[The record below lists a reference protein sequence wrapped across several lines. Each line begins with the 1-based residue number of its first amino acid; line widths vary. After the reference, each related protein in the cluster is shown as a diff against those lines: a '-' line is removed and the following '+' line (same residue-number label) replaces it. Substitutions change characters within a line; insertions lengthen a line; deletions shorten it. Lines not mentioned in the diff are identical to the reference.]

1 MKRFLKYA
9 RIDSF
14 GAFSNKTVGPFA
26 SGMNIVFGK
35 NEAGKTT
42 LSQFVGGLLFGWE
55 DARTNRNTYKPD
67 YAERAGALVFAERP
81 EETFK
86 AGDSSLAKD
95 ASRETFDE
103 SPVQGTVLENE
114 TVISRTRNAD
124 GLIGDQSVVADID
137 RETFRT
143 MFLLTSDELRSL
155 RNTTDITSHLLT
167 AGSGTEASPT
177 YALADV
183 NDRIQAYS
191 SKAVSATDSLVRI
204 ADDMKATRARI
215 HRAVDET
222 ERLKS
227 ETREYHALEG
237 KREELS
243 RRISSANEQIDALV
257 GKRAQLK
264 RMDEQR
270 EILLDE
276 LAELKEQA
284 RDQQRATVPD
294 GVANVFEPELF
305 ELTPVEERALRE
317 KMDDLSER
325 QVRADHALQTAESDY
340 AASVAAYDALTELQ
354 GNEAKASDRN
364 NQRTL
369 KIVLSIALPVV
380 FAVLGVPVFMQGRV
394 IGSLS
399 FSVLGAVLILFALV
413 LAAAAVFLVARPE
426 RDEKTFDS
434 RLQDTQ
440 WVMLQD
446 QKKLDQAKAGKD
458 AVDEQIARWLS
469 ANGFSQAGG
478 SIRVARSI
486 LDEVRDFRAKNELRN
501 QQAASYE
508 ISLANAKNSLSD
520 LDMQRNR
527 LIRSVGEI
535 ADEEWANLVS
545 STTRTTPLDESSIG
559 KVVARKSAQRDE
571 MVSSLEKIGL
581 RYGELGEQLARARD
595 MRELDEAKQHYQELR
610 TRMADG
616 KVELANLLTT
626 RFLLEKA
633 VEEWESRSQPE
644 VYRRA
649 GELLS
654 LMTDGAWIRV
664 ALSPEGT
671 IVATDAARNE
681 RDPKHL
687 SLGTCQQLYLALR
700 IALLMCAD
708 NVCESVP
715 ILADDILVNF
725 DSQRRAGAAC
735 ALAQLARTRQVIVF
749 TCHEEVVEAMGMA
762 DPACTVIDL

>member
-26 SGMNIVFGK
+26 PGMNVVFGK

-67 YAERAGALVFAERP
+67 YAERAGALVFAARP
-81 EETFK
+81 EGAFE
-86 AGDSSLAKD
+86 AGDSSLTED
-95 ASRETFDE
+95 ASRETSGE

-114 TVISRTRNAD
+114 TVISRARNAD

-191 SKAVSATDSLVRI
+191 SKAASATDSLVRI

-215 HRAVDET
+215 QRAVDET

-227 ETREYHALEG
+227 ETREYRALEG

-243 RRISSANEQIDALV
+243 RRISSVNEQIDALV

-276 LAELKEQA
+276 LADLKEQA
-284 RDQQRATVPD
+284 RHQQCVIAPD
-294 GVANVFEPELF
+294 GVANAFEPELL

-354 GNEAKASDRN
+354 GNEVKASDRN

-399 FSVLGAVLILFALV
+399 FSVLGAALILFALV
-413 LAAAAVFLVARPE
+413 LAAAAVFLVARPA
-426 RDEKTFDS
+426 RDGKTFDS

-446 QKKLDQAKAGKD
+446 QKKLDQAKAAKE
-458 AVDEQIARWLS
+458 AVDEQVVRWLS
-469 ANGFSQAGG
+469 SNGFGQAGG

-486 LDEVRDFRAKNELRN
+486 LDEVRDFRAKNELHN

-581 RYGELGEQLARARD
+581 RYGELGEQLARAHD

-616 KVELANLLTT
+616 KADLANLLTT

-671 IVATDAARNE
+671 IIATDAARNE

-708 NVCESVP
+708 NVGESVP

-725 DSQRRAGAAC
+725 DSQRRAGAAR

>member
-26 SGMNIVFGK
+26 PGMNVVFGK

-67 YAERAGALVFAERP
+67 YAERAGALVFAARP
-81 EETFK
+81 EGAFQ
-86 AGDSSLAKD
+86 AGDSSLTED
-95 ASRETFDE
+95 ASRETSGE

-114 TVISRTRNAD
+114 TVISRARNAD

-191 SKAVSATDSLVRI
+191 SKAASATDSLVRI

-215 HRAVDET
+215 QRAVDET
-222 ERLKS
+222 EHLKS
-227 ETREYHALEG
+227 ETREYRALEG

-276 LAELKEQA
+276 LADLKEQA
-284 RDQQRATVPD
+284 RDQQRATAPD
-294 GVANVFEPELF
+294 GVANAFEPELL

-317 KMDDLSER
+317 KIDDLSER

-426 RDEKTFDS
+426 RDEKTLDS

-446 QKKLDQAKAGKD
+446 QKKLDQAKAGKE
-458 AVDEQIARWLS
+458 ALDEQVVRWLS
-469 ANGFSQAGG
+469 GNGFSKAGG

-545 STTRTTPLDESSIG
+545 SATRTTPLDESSIG

-616 KVELANLLTT
+616 KADLANLLTT

-671 IVATDAARNE
+671 IIATDAARNE

-708 NVCESVP
+708 NVGESVP

-725 DSQRRAGAAC
+725 DSQRRAGAAR

>member
-26 SGMNIVFGK
+26 PGMNVVFGK

-81 EETFK
+81 EGALE
-86 AGDSSLAKD
+86 AGDSSLVED

-103 SPVQGTVLENE
+103 SPVQGTVLQNE
-114 TVISRTRNAD
+114 TVISRSRNAD

-191 SKAVSATDSLVRI
+191 SKAASATNSLVRI

-215 HRAVDET
+215 QRAVDET

-227 ETREYHALEG
+227 ETREYRALEG

-243 RRISSANEQIDALV
+243 RRISSANEQIDSLID
-257 GKRAQLK
+257 KRAQLK

-276 LAELKEQA
+276 LADLKEQA
-284 RDQQRATVPD
+284 RDWQRDATPENE
-294 GVANVFEPELF
+294 ANAFESELL
-305 ELTPVEERALRE
+305 ELAPVEERALRE

-354 GNEAKASDRN
+354 GNEAKATDRN

-369 KIVLSIALPVV
+369 KIVLSIALPIV

-413 LAAAAVFLVARPE
+413 LAVAAVFLVARPE

-446 QKKLDQAKAGKD
+446 QKKLDQAKAAKD
-458 AVDEQIARWLS
+458 AVDEQVARWLS
-469 ANGFSQAGG
+469 GNGFGQAGG

-545 STTRTTPLDESSIG
+545 SATRTTPLDESSIG

-616 KVELANLLTT
+616 KAELANLLTT

-664 ALSPEGT
+664 ALSSEGT
-671 IVATDAARNE
+671 IIATDAARNE

-708 NVCESVP
+708 NVGESVP

-725 DSQRRAGAAC
+725 DSQRRAGAAR

>member
-26 SGMNIVFGK
+26 PGMNVVFGK

-67 YAERAGALVFAERP
+67 YAERAGALVFAARP
-81 EETFK
+81 ERAFE
-86 AGDSSLAKD
+86 ARDSSLAED
-95 ASRETFDE
+95 ASRETFGE

-191 SKAVSATDSLVRI
+191 SKAASATDSLVRI
-204 ADDMKATRARI
+204 ADDMKATRVRI
-215 HRAVDET
+215 QRAVDET

-227 ETREYHALEG
+227 ETREYRALEG

-276 LAELKEQA
+276 LADLKEQA
-284 RDQQRATVPD
+284 RDQQRATVHD
-294 GVANVFEPELF
+294 GVANVFEPELL

-426 RDEKTFDS
+426 RDEKTLDS

-446 QKKLDQAKAGKD
+446 QKKLDQAKAGKE
-458 AVDEQIARWLS
+458 ALDEQVARWLS
-469 ANGFSQAGG
+469 GNGFSKVGG
-478 SIRVARSI
+478 SIRIARSI
-486 LDEVRDFRAKNELRN
+486 LDEVRDFRAKNELCN

-535 ADEEWANLVS
+535 ADEEWTNLVS

-595 MRELDEAKQHYQELR
+595 MRELDEAKQHYHELR

-616 KVELANLLTT
+616 KAELANLLTT

-708 NVCESVP
+708 NVGESVP

-725 DSQRRAGAAC
+725 DSQRRAGAAR

>member
-26 SGMNIVFGK
+26 SGMNVVFGK

-95 ASRETFDE
+95 ASRETSGE

-177 YALADV
+177 HALADV

-191 SKAVSATDSLVRI
+191 SRAASATDSLVRI

-215 HRAVDET
+215 QRAVDET

-243 RRISSANEQIDALV
+243 CRISSANEQIDALV

-276 LAELKEQA
+276 LADLKEQA

-294 GVANVFEPELF
+294 GVANAFEPELL
-305 ELTPVEERALRE
+305 ELTLVEERALRE

-340 AASVAAYDALTELQ
+340 AASAAAYDALTELQ
-354 GNEAKASDRN
+354 GNEAKTTGRN

-369 KIVLSIALPVV
+369 KIVLSITLPVV
-380 FAVLGVPVFMQGRV
+380 FAALGVPVFMQGRV

-446 QKKLDQAKAGKD
+446 QKKLDQAKAAKE
-458 AVDEQIARWLS
+458 AVDEQVVRWLS
-469 ANGFSQAGG
+469 GNGFGQAGG

-616 KVELANLLTT
+616 KAEFANLLTT

-664 ALSPEGT
+664 SLSPEGT
-671 IVATDAARNE
+671 IIATDAARNE

-708 NVCESVP
+708 NVGESVP

-725 DSQRRAGAAC
+725 DSQRRAGAAR

>member
-26 SGMNIVFGK
+26 PGMNVVFGK

-67 YAERAGALVFAERP
+67 YAERAGALVFAARP
-81 EETFK
+81 ERAFET
-86 AGDSSLAKD
+86 GDSSIASN
-95 ASRETFDE
+95 ASRETFGE
-103 SPVQGTVLENE
+103 SPVQGAVLESE

-177 YALADV
+177 HALADV

-191 SKAVSATDSLVRI
+191 SKAASATDSLVRI

-215 HRAVDET
+215 QRAVDET

-227 ETREYHALEG
+227 ETREYRALEG

-243 RRISSANEQIDALV
+243 RRISSANKQIDALV

-276 LAELKEQA
+276 LADLKEQA

-294 GVANVFEPELF
+294 GVANAFEPELF

-354 GNEAKASDRN
+354 GNEAKATGRN

-426 RDEKTFDS
+426 RDEKTFDL

-446 QKKLDQAKAGKD
+446 QKKLDQAKAAKD
-458 AVDEQIARWLS
+458 AVDEQVARWLS
-469 ANGFSQAGG
+469 GNGFGQAGG

-535 ADEEWANLVS
+535 ADEEWANIVS

-616 KVELANLLTT
+616 KAELANLLTT

-644 VYRRA
+644 VYRCA

-664 ALSPEGT
+664 ALSSEGT
-671 IVATDAARNE
+671 IIATDAARNE

-708 NVCESVP
+708 NVGESVP

-725 DSQRRAGAAC
+725 DSQRRAGAAR

>member
-14 GAFSNKTVGPFA
+14 GAFSNKTVGPFVP
-26 SGMNIVFGK
+26 GMNVVFGK

-81 EETFK
+81 EGTFE

-95 ASRETFDE
+95 ASRETFGE

-191 SKAVSATDSLVRI
+191 SKAASATDSLVRI
-204 ADDMKATRARI
+204 ADDMKTTRARI
-215 HRAVDET
+215 QRAVDET

-227 ETREYHALEG
+227 ETREYRALEG

-243 RRISSANEQIDALV
+243 RRISSANEQIDSLV

-264 RMDEQR
+264 RMDDQR

-276 LAELKEQA
+276 LADLKEQA

-294 GVANVFEPELF
+294 GVANAFEPELL

-394 IGSLS
+394 IDSLS

-426 RDEKTFDS
+426 RDEKTLDS

-446 QKKLDQAKAGKD
+446 QKKLDQAKAGKE
-458 AVDEQIARWLS
+458 ALDEQVARWLS
-469 ANGFSQAGG
+469 GNGFGKAGG

-535 ADEEWANLVS
+535 ADEEWTNLVS

-571 MVSSLEKIGL
+571 LVSSLEKIGL

-616 KVELANLLTT
+616 KADLANLLTT

-654 LMTDGAWIRV
+654 LMTDGAWVRV

-708 NVCESVP
+708 NVGESVP

-725 DSQRRAGAAC
+725 DSQRRAGAAR

>member
-26 SGMNIVFGK
+26 PGMNVVFGK

-67 YAERAGALVFAERP
+67 YAERAGALVFAERL
-81 EETFK
+81 EGAFGI
-86 AGDSSLAKD
+86 GDSSLAEG

-215 HRAVDET
+215 QRAVDET

-276 LAELKEQA
+276 LADLKEQA
-284 RDQQRATVPD
+284 RDQQRATAPV
-294 GVANVFEPELF
+294 GVANVFEPELL

-446 QKKLDQAKAGKD
+446 QKKLDQAKAAKD

-616 KVELANLLTT
+616 KAELANLLTT

-671 IVATDAARNE
+671 IIATDAARNE

-708 NVCESVP
+708 NVGESVP

-725 DSQRRAGAAC
+725 DSQRRAGAAR

>member
-14 GAFSNKTVGPFA
+14 GAFFNKTVGPFA
-26 SGMNIVFGK
+26 PGMNVVFGK

-81 EETFK
+81 EGALG
-86 AGDSSLAKD
+86 AGDSSLAED
-95 ASRETFDE
+95 ASRETLDE
-103 SPVQGTVLENE
+103 SPVQGTVIENE
-114 TVISRTRNAD
+114 TVISRSRNAD

-191 SKAVSATDSLVRI
+191 SKAASATNSLVRI

-215 HRAVDET
+215 QRAVDET

-243 RRISSANEQIDALV
+243 RRISSANEQIDSLID
-257 GKRAQLK
+257 KRAQLK

-276 LAELKEQA
+276 LADLKEQA
-284 RDQQRATVPD
+284 RDCQRDATPENE
-294 GVANVFEPELF
+294 ANAFESELL
-305 ELTPVEERALRE
+305 ELAPVEERALRE

-354 GNEAKASDRN
+354 GNETKATDRN

-369 KIVLSIALPVV
+369 KIVLSIALPIV

-446 QKKLDQAKAGKD
+446 QKKLDQAKAAKD
-458 AVDEQIARWLS
+458 AVDEQVARWLS
-469 ANGFSQAGG
+469 GNGFGQAGG
-478 SIRVARSI
+478 SVRVARSI
-486 LDEVRDFRAKNELRN
+486 LDELRDFRAKNELRN

-535 ADEEWANLVS
+535 ADEEWASLVS
-545 STTRTTPLDESSIG
+545 SATRTTPLDESSIG

-616 KVELANLLTT
+616 KAELANLLTT

-664 ALSPEGT
+664 ALSSEGT
-671 IVATDAARNE
+671 IIATDAARNE

-708 NVCESVP
+708 NVGESVP

-725 DSQRRAGAAC
+725 DSQRRAGAAR

>member
-26 SGMNIVFGK
+26 PGMNVVFGK

-81 EETFK
+81 EGALE
-86 AGDSSLAKD
+86 AGDSSLAED
-95 ASRETFDE
+95 ASRETLDE

-177 YALADV
+177 HALADV

-191 SKAVSATDSLVRI
+191 SRAASATDSLVRI

-215 HRAVDET
+215 QRAVDET

-243 RRISSANEQIDALV
+243 CRISSANEQIDALV

-264 RMDEQR
+264 RMNEQR

-276 LAELKEQA
+276 LADLKEQA

-294 GVANVFEPELF
+294 GVANAFEPELL
-305 ELTPVEERALRE
+305 ELTLVEERALRE

-340 AASVAAYDALTELQ
+340 AASAAAYDALTELQ
-354 GNEAKASDRN
+354 GNEAKTTGRN

-369 KIVLSIALPVV
+369 KIVLSITLPVV

-394 IGSLS
+394 MGSLS

-446 QKKLDQAKAGKD
+446 QKKLDQAKAAKE
-458 AVDEQIARWLS
+458 AVDEQVVRWLS
-469 ANGFSQAGG
+469 GNGFGQAGG

-616 KVELANLLTT
+616 KAEFANLLTT

-633 VEEWESRSQPE
+633 VEEWESRSQPA
-644 VYRRA
+644 VDRRA

-664 ALSPEGT
+664 SLSPEGT

-708 NVCESVP
+708 NVGESVP

-725 DSQRRAGAAC
+725 DSQRRAGAAR

>member
-1 MKRFLKYA
+1 
-9 RIDSF
+9 
-14 GAFSNKTVGPFA
+14 
-26 SGMNIVFGK
+26 
-35 NEAGKTT
+35 
-42 LSQFVGGLLFGWE
+42 
-55 DARTNRNTYKPD
+55 
-67 YAERAGALVFAERP
+67 
-81 EETFK
+81 
-86 AGDSSLAKD
+86 
-95 ASRETFDE
+95 
-103 SPVQGTVLENE
+103 
-114 TVISRTRNAD
+114 
-124 GLIGDQSVVADID
+124 
-137 RETFRT
+137 
-143 MFLLTSDELRSL
+143 
-155 RNTTDITSHLLT
+155 
-167 AGSGTEASPT
+167 
-177 YALADV
+177 
-183 NDRIQAYS
+183 
-191 SKAVSATDSLVRI
+191 
-204 ADDMKATRARI
+204 
-215 HRAVDET
+215 
-222 ERLKS
+222 
-227 ETREYHALEG
+227 
-237 KREELS
+237 
-243 RRISSANEQIDALV
+243 
-257 GKRAQLK
+257 
-264 RMDEQR
+264 
-270 EILLDE
+270 
-276 LAELKEQA
+276 
-284 RDQQRATVPD
+284 
-294 GVANVFEPELF
+294 
-305 ELTPVEERALRE
+305 
-317 KMDDLSER
+317 MDDLSER

-354 GNEAKASDRN
+354 GNEVKASDRN

-426 RDEKTFDS
+426 RDGKTFDS

-446 QKKLDQAKAGKD
+446 QKKLDQAKAGKE
-458 AVDEQIARWLS
+458 ALDEQVARWLS
-469 ANGFSQAGG
+469 GNGFGKAGG

-508 ISLANAKNSLSD
+508 IGLANAKNSLSD

-581 RYGELGEQLARARD
+581 RYGELGEQLARAHD

-616 KVELANLLTT
+616 KADLANLLTT

-671 IVATDAARNE
+671 IIATDAARNE

-708 NVCESVP
+708 NVGESVP

-725 DSQRRAGAAC
+725 DSQRRAGAAR

>member
-26 SGMNIVFGK
+26 PGMNVVFGK

-55 DARTNRNTYKPD
+55 DTRTNRNTYKPD
-67 YAERAGALVFAERP
+67 YAERAGALVFAARP
-81 EETFK
+81 GGAFE
-86 AGDSSLAKD
+86 AGDSSLTED
-95 ASRETFDE
+95 ASRETSGE

-114 TVISRTRNAD
+114 TVISRARNAD

-191 SKAVSATDSLVRI
+191 SKAASATDSLVRI

-215 HRAVDET
+215 QRAVDET
-222 ERLKS
+222 EHLKS
-227 ETREYHALEG
+227 ETREYRALEG

-243 RRISSANEQIDALV
+243 CRISSANEQIDALV

-276 LAELKEQA
+276 LADLKEQA

-294 GVANVFEPELF
+294 GVANAFEPELL

-354 GNEAKASDRN
+354 GNEVKASDRN

-434 RLQDTQ
+434 RLKDTQ

-446 QKKLDQAKAGKD
+446 QKKLDQAKAAKE
-458 AVDEQIARWLS
+458 AVDEQVVRWLS
-469 ANGFSQAGG
+469 SNGFGQAGG

-486 LDEVRDFRAKNELRN
+486 LDEVRDFRAKNELHN

-508 ISLANAKNSLSD
+508 ISLVNAKNSLSD

-616 KVELANLLTT
+616 KADLANLLTT

-671 IVATDAARNE
+671 IIATDAARNE

-708 NVCESVP
+708 NVGESVP

-725 DSQRRAGAAC
+725 DSQRRAGAAR

>member
-26 SGMNIVFGK
+26 PGMNVVFGK

-81 EETFK
+81 EGAFET
-86 AGDSSLAKD
+86 GDSSLAED
-95 ASRETFDE
+95 ASRETFGE
-103 SPVQGTVLENE
+103 SPVQRAVLENE

-191 SKAVSATDSLVRI
+191 SKAASATDSLVRI

-215 HRAVDET
+215 QRAVDET
-222 ERLKS
+222 EHLKS
-227 ETREYHALEG
+227 ETREYRALEG

-276 LAELKEQA
+276 LADLKEQA
-284 RDQQRATVPD
+284 RDQQHVTAPD
-294 GVANVFEPELF
+294 GVENAFEPELI

-317 KMDDLSER
+317 KIDDLSER
-325 QVRADHALQTAESDY
+325 QMRADHVLQTAESDY
-340 AASVAAYDALTELQ
+340 AASMAAYDALTELQ
-354 GNEAKASDRN
+354 GNEAKASGRN

-446 QKKLDQAKAGKD
+446 QKKLDQAKAAKE
-458 AVDEQIARWLS
+458 AVDEQVVRWLS
-469 ANGFSQAGG
+469 GNGFSQAGG

-545 STTRTTPLDESSIG
+545 SATRTTPLDESSIG

-595 MRELDEAKQHYQELR
+595 MRELDEVKQHYQELR

-616 KVELANLLTT
+616 KADLANLLTT

-671 IVATDAARNE
+671 IIATDAARNE

-687 SLGTCQQLYLALR
+687 SLGACQQLYLALR

-708 NVCESVP
+708 NVGESVP

-725 DSQRRAGAAC
+725 DSQRRAGAAR

>member
-26 SGMNIVFGK
+26 PGMNVVFGK

-81 EETFK
+81 EGALE
-86 AGDSSLAKD
+86 AGDSSLAED
-95 ASRETFDE
+95 ASRETLDE

-114 TVISRTRNAD
+114 TVISRSRNAD

-191 SKAVSATDSLVRI
+191 SKAASATDSLVRI

-215 HRAVDET
+215 QRAVDET

-227 ETREYHALEG
+227 ETREYRALEG

-243 RRISSANEQIDALV
+243 RRISSANEQIDSLID
-257 GKRAQLK
+257 KRAQLK
-264 RMDEQR
+264 RIDEQR

-276 LAELKEQA
+276 LASLKEQA
-284 RDQQRATVPD
+284 RDRQRATASD
-294 GVANVFEPELF
+294 DDANVFEPELL
-305 ELTPVEERALRE
+305 ELTPVKERALRE

-325 QVRADHALQTAESDY
+325 QMRADHALQTAESDY

-354 GNEAKASDRN
+354 GDEAKATDRN

-369 KIVLSIALPVV
+369 KIVLSIALPIV

-446 QKKLDQAKAGKD
+446 QKKLDQAKAAKE
-458 AVDEQIARWLS
+458 AVDEQVARWLS
-469 ANGFSQAGG
+469 ANGFGQAGG
-478 SIRVARSI
+478 SVRVARSI

-545 STTRTTPLDESSIG
+545 SATRTTPLDESSIG
-559 KVVARKSAQRDE
+559 KVVARKSVQRDE

-616 KVELANLLTT
+616 KAELANLLTT

-664 ALSPEGT
+664 ALSSEGT

-708 NVCESVP
+708 NVGESVP

-725 DSQRRAGAAC
+725 DSQRRAGAAR

>member
-26 SGMNIVFGK
+26 PGMNVVFGK

-67 YAERAGALVFAERP
+67 YAERAGALVFAARP
-81 EETFK
+81 EGALE
-86 AGDSSLAKD
+86 AGDSSLAED
-95 ASRETFDE
+95 ASRETLDE

-191 SKAVSATDSLVRI
+191 SKAASATDSLVRI

-215 HRAVDET
+215 QRAVDET

-227 ETREYHALEG
+227 EMREYRALEG

-243 RRISSANEQIDALV
+243 RRISSANEQIDSLID
-257 GKRAQLK
+257 KRAQLK

-270 EILLDE
+270 EVLLDE
-276 LAELKEQA
+276 LADLKEQA
-284 RDQQRATVPD
+284 RDQQRATAPD
-294 GVANVFEPELF
+294 DVANAFEPELL

-340 AASVAAYDALTELQ
+340 AASVAAYDALTELE
-354 GNEAKASDRN
+354 GNEAKATDRT

-369 KIVLSIALPVV
+369 KIILSIALPIV

-426 RDEKTFDS
+426 RDEKTLDS

-446 QKKLDQAKAGKD
+446 QKKLDQAKAGKE
-458 AVDEQIARWLS
+458 ALDEQVARWLS
-469 ANGFSQAGG
+469 GNGFGQTGG

-545 STTRTTPLDESSIG
+545 SATRTTPLDESSIG

-616 KVELANLLTT
+616 KADLANLLTT

-633 VEEWESRSQPE
+633 VEEWGSRSQPE

-671 IVATDAARNE
+671 IIATDAARNE

-708 NVCESVP
+708 NVGESVP

-725 DSQRRAGAAC
+725 DSQRRAGAAR

>member
-26 SGMNIVFGK
+26 SGMNVVFGK

-95 ASRETFDE
+95 ASRETFGE

-177 YALADV
+177 YALVDV

-191 SKAVSATDSLVRI
+191 SKAASATDSLVRI

-215 HRAVDET
+215 QRAVDET

-227 ETREYHALEG
+227 ETREYRALEG

-257 GKRAQLK
+257 GKRAHLK

-276 LAELKEQA
+276 LADLKEQA
-284 RDQQRATVPD
+284 RDQQRATAPV
-294 GVANVFEPELF
+294 GVANVFEPELL

-369 KIVLSIALPVV
+369 KIVLSIALHVV

-446 QKKLDQAKAGKD
+446 QKKLDQAKAAKD

-616 KVELANLLTT
+616 KAELANLLTT

-671 IVATDAARNE
+671 IIATDAARNE

-708 NVCESVP
+708 NVGESVP

-725 DSQRRAGAAC
+725 DSQRRAGAAR

>member
-26 SGMNIVFGK
+26 PGMNVVFGK

-81 EETFK
+81 EGALG
-86 AGDSSLAKD
+86 AGDSSLAED
-95 ASRETFDE
+95 ASRETLDE
-103 SPVQGTVLENE
+103 SPVQGTVIENE
-114 TVISRTRNAD
+114 TVISRSRNAD

-191 SKAVSATDSLVRI
+191 SKAASATNSLVRI

-215 HRAVDET
+215 QRAVDET

-227 ETREYHALEG
+227 ETREYRALEG

-243 RRISSANEQIDALV
+243 RRISSANEQIDSLID
-257 GKRAQLK
+257 KRAQLK

-276 LAELKEQA
+276 LADLKEQA
-284 RDQQRATVPD
+284 RDRQRATAPD
-294 GVANVFEPELF
+294 GVANAFEPELL
-305 ELTPVEERALRE
+305 ELTPVKERALRE

-340 AASVAAYDALTELQ
+340 AASLAAYDALTELQ
-354 GNEAKASDRN
+354 GNETKATDRN

-369 KIVLSIALPVV
+369 KIVLSIALPIV

-446 QKKLDQAKAGKD
+446 QKKLDQAKAAKE
-458 AVDEQIARWLS
+458 AVDEQVARWLS
-469 ANGFSQAGG
+469 ANGFGQAGG
-478 SIRVARSI
+478 SVRVARSI

-545 STTRTTPLDESSIG
+545 SATRTTPLDESSIG
-559 KVVARKSAQRDE
+559 KVVARKSVQRDE

-616 KVELANLLTT
+616 KAELANLLTT

-664 ALSPEGT
+664 ALSSEGT

-708 NVCESVP
+708 NVGESVP

-725 DSQRRAGAAC
+725 DSQRRAGAAR

>member
-14 GAFSNKTVGPFA
+14 GAFSNKTVGLFA
-26 SGMNIVFGK
+26 PGMNVVFGK

-81 EETFK
+81 EGALE
-86 AGDSSLAKD
+86 AGDSSLAED
-95 ASRETFDE
+95 ASRETLDE

-114 TVISRTRNAD
+114 TVVSRTRNAD

-191 SKAVSATDSLVRI
+191 SKAASATDSLVRI

-215 HRAVDET
+215 QRAVDET

-227 ETREYHALEG
+227 EMREYRALEG

-243 RRISSANEQIDALV
+243 RRISSANEQIDSLID
-257 GKRAQLK
+257 KRAQLK

-276 LAELKEQA
+276 LADLKEQA
-284 RDQQRATVPD
+284 RDQQRATAPD
-294 GVANVFEPELF
+294 GIANAFEPELL

-340 AASVAAYDALTELQ
+340 AASVAAYDALTELE
-354 GNEAKASDRN
+354 GNEAKATDRT

-369 KIVLSIALPVV
+369 KIILSIALPIV

-446 QKKLDQAKAGKD
+446 KKKLDQAKAAKE
-458 AVDEQIARWLS
+458 AIDEQIARWLS
-469 ANGFSQAGG
+469 GNGFGQTGG

-545 STTRTTPLDESSIG
+545 SATRTTPLDESSIG

-616 KVELANLLTT
+616 KADLANLLTT

-633 VEEWESRSQPE
+633 VEEWGSRSQPE

-671 IVATDAARNE
+671 IIATDAARNE

-708 NVCESVP
+708 NVGESVP

-725 DSQRRAGAAC
+725 DSQRRAGAAR

>member
-26 SGMNIVFGK
+26 PGMNVVFGK

-67 YAERAGALVFAERP
+67 YAERAGALVFAARP
-81 EETFK
+81 ERAFET
-86 AGDSSLAKD
+86 GDSSIASN
-95 ASRETFDE
+95 ASRETFGE
-103 SPVQGTVLENE
+103 SPVQGAVLESE

-177 YALADV
+177 HALADV

-191 SKAVSATDSLVRI
+191 SKAASATDSLVRI

-215 HRAVDET
+215 QRAVDET

-227 ETREYHALEG
+227 ETREYRALEG

-276 LAELKEQA
+276 LADLKEQA
-284 RDQQRATVPD
+284 RDQQRATAPD
-294 GVANVFEPELF
+294 GVANVFEPELL

-426 RDEKTFDS
+426 RDEKTLDS

-446 QKKLDQAKAGKD
+446 QKKLDQAKAGKE
-458 AVDEQIARWLS
+458 ALDEQVARWLS
-469 ANGFSQAGG
+469 GNGFSKAGG

-616 KVELANLLTT
+616 KAELANLLTT

-671 IVATDAARNE
+671 IIATDAARNE

-708 NVCESVP
+708 NVGESVP

-725 DSQRRAGAAC
+725 DSQRRAGAAR

>member
-26 SGMNIVFGK
+26 PGMNVVFGK

-67 YAERAGALVFAERP
+67 YAERAGALVFAARP
-81 EETFK
+81 EGAFET
-86 AGDSSLAKD
+86 GDSSLAED
-95 ASRETFDE
+95 ASRETFGE
-103 SPVQGTVLENE
+103 SPVQRAVLENE

-183 NDRIQAYS
+183 NGRIQAYS
-191 SKAVSATDSLVRI
+191 SKAASATDSLVRI

-215 HRAVDET
+215 QRAVDET

-227 ETREYHALEG
+227 ETREYRALEG

-243 RRISSANEQIDALV
+243 RRISSVNEQIDALV

-276 LAELKEQA
+276 LADLKEQA
-284 RDQQRATVPD
+284 HDRQRAIAPD
-294 GVANVFEPELF
+294 GVANAFEPELL

-354 GNEAKASDRN
+354 GNEAKATGRN

-399 FSVLGAVLILFALV
+399 FSVLGAALILFALV

-446 QKKLDQAKAGKD
+446 QKKLDQAKAAKD
-458 AVDEQIARWLS
+458 AVDEQVARWLS
-469 ANGFSQAGG
+469 GNGFSQAGG

-545 STTRTTPLDESSIG
+545 SATRTTPLDESSIG

-571 MVSSLEKIGL
+571 LVSSLEKIGL

-616 KVELANLLTT
+616 KADLANLLTT

-664 ALSPEGT
+664 ALSPEGA

-708 NVCESVP
+708 NVGESVP

-725 DSQRRAGAAC
+725 DSQRRAGAAR

>member
-26 SGMNIVFGK
+26 PGMNVVFGK

-67 YAERAGALVFAERP
+67 YAERAGALVFAARP
-81 EETFK
+81 EGALE
-86 AGDSSLAKD
+86 AGDSSLAED
-95 ASRETFDE
+95 ASRETLDE

-191 SKAVSATDSLVRI
+191 SKAASATDSLVRI

-215 HRAVDET
+215 QRAVDET

-227 ETREYHALEG
+227 EMREYRALEG

-243 RRISSANEQIDALV
+243 RRISSANEQIDSLID
-257 GKRAQLK
+257 KRAQLK

-270 EILLDE
+270 EVLLDE
-276 LAELKEQA
+276 LADLKEQA
-284 RDQQRATVPD
+284 RDQQRATAPD
-294 GVANVFEPELF
+294 DVANAFEPELL

-340 AASVAAYDALTELQ
+340 AASVAAYDALTELE
-354 GNEAKASDRN
+354 GNEAKATDRT

-369 KIVLSIALPVV
+369 KIILSIALPIV

-426 RDEKTFDS
+426 RDEKTLDS

-446 QKKLDQAKAGKD
+446 QKKLDQAKAGKE
-458 AVDEQIARWLS
+458 ALDEQVARWLS
-469 ANGFSQAGG
+469 GNGFGQTGG

-545 STTRTTPLDESSIG
+545 SATRTTPLDESSIG

-595 MRELDEAKQHYQELR
+595 MHELDEAKQHYQELR

-616 KVELANLLTT
+616 KADLANLLTT

-633 VEEWESRSQPE
+633 VEEWGSRSQPE

-671 IVATDAARNE
+671 IIATDAARNE

-708 NVCESVP
+708 NVGESVP

-725 DSQRRAGAAC
+725 DSQRRAGAAR

>member
-26 SGMNIVFGK
+26 SGMNVVFGK

-81 EETFK
+81 EGAFET
-86 AGDSSLAKD
+86 GDSSLAED
-95 ASRETFDE
+95 ASRETFGE

-191 SKAVSATDSLVRI
+191 SRAASASDSLVRI

-215 HRAVDET
+215 QRAVDET

-227 ETREYHALEG
+227 ETREYRALEG

-276 LAELKEQA
+276 LADLKEQA
-284 RDQQRATVPD
+284 RDQQRATAPD
-294 GVANVFEPELF
+294 GVANAFEPELL

-354 GNEAKASDRN
+354 GNEAKASDRK

-399 FSVLGAVLILFALV
+399 FSVLGAVLILFALM

-426 RDEKTFDS
+426 RDGKTLDS

-446 QKKLDQAKAGKD
+446 QKKLDQAKAAKD
-458 AVDEQIARWLS
+458 AVDEQVARWLS
-469 ANGFSQAGG
+469 GNGFSQAGG

-545 STTRTTPLDESSIG
+545 SATRTTPLDESSIG

-616 KVELANLLTT
+616 KADLANLLTT

-708 NVCESVP
+708 NVGESVP

-725 DSQRRAGAAC
+725 DSQRRAGAAR

>member
-14 GAFSNKTVGPFA
+14 GAFSNKAVGPFA
-26 SGMNIVFGK
+26 PGMNVVFGK

-81 EETFK
+81 ERAFET
-86 AGDSSLAKD
+86 GGSSLTED
-95 ASRETFDE
+95 ASRETFGE

-191 SKAVSATDSLVRI
+191 SKAASATDSLVRI

-215 HRAVDET
+215 QRAVDET
-222 ERLKS
+222 EHLKS
-227 ETREYHALEG
+227 ETREYRALEG

-257 GKRAQLK
+257 GKRAHLK

-276 LAELKEQA
+276 LADLKEQA
-284 RDQQRATVPD
+284 RDQQRATAPV
-294 GVANVFEPELF
+294 GVANVFEPELL

-354 GNEAKASDRN
+354 GNEAKATDRT

-369 KIVLSIALPVV
+369 KIVLSIALPIV

-446 QKKLDQAKAGKD
+446 QKKLDQAKAAKD

-616 KVELANLLTT
+616 KAELANLLTT

-671 IVATDAARNE
+671 IIATDAARNE

-708 NVCESVP
+708 NVGESVP

-725 DSQRRAGAAC
+725 DSQRRAGAAR

-762 DPACTVIDL
+762 DAACTVIDL

>member
-26 SGMNIVFGK
+26 PGMNVVFGK

-67 YAERAGALVFAERP
+67 YAERAGALVFAARP
-81 EETFK
+81 GGAFET
-86 AGDSSLAKD
+86 GDSSLAED
-95 ASRETFDE
+95 ASRETFGE
-103 SPVQGTVLENE
+103 SPVQGAVLENE

-191 SKAVSATDSLVRI
+191 SKAASATDSLVRI

-215 HRAVDET
+215 QRAVDET

-227 ETREYHALEG
+227 ETREYRALEG

-276 LAELKEQA
+276 LADLKEQA
-284 RDQQRATVPD
+284 RDQQRAIASD
-294 GVANVFEPELF
+294 DVANAFEPELL

-325 QVRADHALQTAESDY
+325 QVRADHALQTAKSDY

-354 GNEAKASDRN
+354 GNEAKASDRK

-380 FAVLGVPVFMQGRV
+380 FAALGVPVFMQGRV

-399 FSVLGAVLILFALV
+399 FSVLGAALILFALV

-426 RDEKTFDS
+426 RDVKTFDS

-446 QKKLDQAKAGKD
+446 QKKLDQAKAAKD
-458 AVDEQIARWLS
+458 AVDEQVARWLS
-469 ANGFSQAGG
+469 DNGFSQTGG

-545 STTRTTPLDESSIG
+545 SATRTTPLDESSIG

-571 MVSSLEKIGL
+571 LVSSLEKIGL

-616 KVELANLLTT
+616 KADLANLLTT

-671 IVATDAARNE
+671 IIATDAARNE

-708 NVCESVP
+708 NVGESVP

-725 DSQRRAGAAC
+725 DSQRRAGAAR

>member
-26 SGMNIVFGK
+26 PGMNVVFGK

-67 YAERAGALVFAERP
+67 YAERAGALVFAARP
-81 EETFK
+81 EGAFE
-86 AGDSSLAKD
+86 AGDSSLAED
-95 ASRETFDE
+95 ASRETFGE

-114 TVISRTRNAD
+114 TVISRARNAD

-191 SKAVSATDSLVRI
+191 SKAASATDSLVRI

-215 HRAVDET
+215 QRAVDET
-222 ERLKS
+222 EHLKS
-227 ETREYHALEG
+227 ETREYRALEG

-276 LAELKEQA
+276 LADLKEQA
-284 RDQQRATVPD
+284 RDQQRATAPD
-294 GVANVFEPELF
+294 GVANAFEPELL

-354 GNEAKASDRN
+354 GNEAKASDRK

-426 RDEKTFDS
+426 RDGKTLDS

-446 QKKLDQAKAGKD
+446 QKKLDQAKAAKE
-458 AVDEQIARWLS
+458 AVDEQVVRWLS
-469 ANGFSQAGG
+469 SNGFGQAGG

-486 LDEVRDFRAKNELRN
+486 LDEVRDFRAKNELHI

-581 RYGELGEQLARARD
+581 RYGELGEQLARAHD

-616 KVELANLLTT
+616 KADLANLLTT

-671 IVATDAARNE
+671 IIATDAARNE

-708 NVCESVP
+708 NVGESVP

-725 DSQRRAGAAC
+725 DSQRRAGAAR

>member
-26 SGMNIVFGK
+26 PGMNVVFGK

-81 EETFK
+81 EGALE
-86 AGDSSLAKD
+86 AGDSSLAED
-95 ASRETFDE
+95 ASRETLDE

-143 MFLLTSDELRSL
+143 IFLLTSDELRSL

-191 SKAVSATDSLVRI
+191 SKAASATDSLVRI

-215 HRAVDET
+215 QRAVDET

-227 ETREYHALEG
+227 ETREYRALEG

-243 RRISSANEQIDALV
+243 RRISSANEQIDSLID
-257 GKRAQLK
+257 KRAQLK

-276 LAELKEQA
+276 LADLKEQA
-284 RDQQRATVPD
+284 RDRQRATAPD
-294 GVANVFEPELF
+294 GVANAFESELL

-354 GNEAKASDRN
+354 GNETKATDRN

-369 KIVLSIALPVV
+369 KIVLSIALPIV

-440 WVMLQD
+440 WMMLQD
-446 QKKLDQAKAGKD
+446 QKKLDQAKAAKD
-458 AVDEQIARWLS
+458 AVDEQVARWLS
-469 ANGFSQAGG
+469 GNGFGQAGG

-535 ADEEWANLVS
+535 ADEEWASLVS
-545 STTRTTPLDESSIG
+545 SATRTTPLDESSIG
-559 KVVARKSAQRDE
+559 KVVARKSVQRDE

-616 KVELANLLTT
+616 KADLANLLTT

-664 ALSPEGT
+664 ALSSEGT

-708 NVCESVP
+708 NVGESVP

-725 DSQRRAGAAC
+725 DSQRRAGAAR

>member
-26 SGMNIVFGK
+26 PGMNVVFGK

-81 EETFK
+81 EGALE
-86 AGDSSLAKD
+86 AGDSSLAED
-95 ASRETFDE
+95 ASRETLDE
-103 SPVQGTVLENE
+103 SPIQGTVLENE

-191 SKAVSATDSLVRI
+191 SKAASATDSLVRI
-204 ADDMKATRARI
+204 ADGMKATRARI
-215 HRAVDET
+215 QRAVDET

-243 RRISSANEQIDALV
+243 RRISSANEQIDSLID
-257 GKRAQLK
+257 KRAQLK

-276 LAELKEQA
+276 LADLKEQA
-284 RDQQRATVPD
+284 RDCQRDATPENE
-294 GVANVFEPELF
+294 ANAFESELL
-305 ELTPVEERALRE
+305 ELAPVEERALRE

-354 GNEAKASDRN
+354 GNETKATDRN

-369 KIVLSIALPVV
+369 KIVLSIALPIV

-446 QKKLDQAKAGKD
+446 QKKLDQAKAAKD
-458 AVDEQIARWLS
+458 AVDEQVARWLS
-469 ANGFSQAGG
+469 GNGFGQAGG

-535 ADEEWANLVS
+535 ADEEWASLVS
-545 STTRTTPLDESSIG
+545 SVTRTTPLDESSIG

-616 KVELANLLTT
+616 KAELANLLTT

-664 ALSPEGT
+664 ALSSEGT
-671 IVATDAARNE
+671 IIATDAARNE

-708 NVCESVP
+708 NVGESVP

-725 DSQRRAGAAC
+725 DSQRRAGAAR

>member
-26 SGMNIVFGK
+26 PGMNVVFGK

-67 YAERAGALVFAERP
+67 YAERAGALVFAARP
-81 EETFK
+81 GGAFET
-86 AGDSSLAKD
+86 GDSSLAED
-95 ASRETFDE
+95 ASRETFGE
-103 SPVQGTVLENE
+103 SPVQGAVLENE

-191 SKAVSATDSLVRI
+191 SKAASATDSLVRI

-215 HRAVDET
+215 QRAVDET

-227 ETREYHALEG
+227 ETREYRALGG

-276 LAELKEQA
+276 LADLKEQA
-284 RDQQRATVPD
+284 HDRPHAIAPD
-294 GVANVFEPELF
+294 GVANAFEHELL

-325 QVRADHALQTAESDY
+325 QVRADHALQTTESDY

-354 GNEAKASDRN
+354 GNEAKATGRN

-446 QKKLDQAKAGKD
+446 QKKLDQAKAAKE
-458 AVDEQIARWLS
+458 AVDEQVVRWLS
-469 ANGFSQAGG
+469 GNGFSQTGG

-508 ISLANAKNSLSD
+508 ISLENAKNSLLD

-535 ADEEWANLVS
+535 ADEEWANFVS
-545 STTRTTPLDESSIG
+545 SATRTTPLDESSIG

-616 KVELANLLTT
+616 KADLANLLTT

-654 LMTDGAWIRV
+654 LMTDGAWVRV
-664 ALSPEGT
+664 ALSPEGA

-708 NVCESVP
+708 NVGESVP

-725 DSQRRAGAAC
+725 DSQRRAGAAR

>member
-26 SGMNIVFGK
+26 LGMNVVFGR

-81 EETFK
+81 ERAFET
-86 AGDSSLAKD
+86 GDSSLTED
-95 ASRETFDE
+95 ASRETSGE

-114 TVISRTRNAD
+114 TAISRTRNAD

-183 NDRIQAYS
+183 NDRIQVYS
-191 SKAVSATDSLVRI
+191 SKAASATDSLVRI

-215 HRAVDET
+215 QRAVDET

-227 ETREYHALEG
+227 ETREYRALEG

-243 RRISSANEQIDALV
+243 RRISSVNEQIDALV

-276 LAELKEQA
+276 LADLKEQA
-284 RDQQRATVPD
+284 RDQQRATAPD
-294 GVANVFEPELF
+294 GAANVFEPELL

-426 RDEKTFDS
+426 RDEKTLDS

-446 QKKLDQAKAGKD
+446 QKKLDQAKAAKD
-458 AVDEQIARWLS
+458 AVNEQVVRWLS
-469 ANGFSQAGG
+469 GNGFSKAGG

-616 KVELANLLTT
+616 KAELANLLTT

-633 VEEWESRSQPE
+633 VEEWKSRSQPE

-671 IVATDAARNE
+671 IIATDAARNE

-708 NVCESVP
+708 NVGESVP

-725 DSQRRAGAAC
+725 DSQRRAGAAR

>member
-26 SGMNIVFGK
+26 PGMNVVFGK

-67 YAERAGALVFAERP
+67 YAERAGALVFAARP
-81 EETFK
+81 ERAFET
-86 AGDSSLAKD
+86 GDSSIASN
-95 ASRETFDE
+95 ASRETFGE
-103 SPVQGTVLENE
+103 SPVQGAVLESE

-177 YALADV
+177 HALADV

-191 SKAVSATDSLVRI
+191 SKAASATDSLVRI

-215 HRAVDET
+215 QRAVDET

-227 ETREYHALEG
+227 ETREYRALEG

-276 LAELKEQA
+276 LADLKEQA
-284 RDQQRATVPD
+284 RDQQRATAPD
-294 GVANVFEPELF
+294 GVANVFEPELL

-426 RDEKTFDS
+426 RDEKTLDS

-458 AVDEQIARWLS
+458 AVDEQVARWLS
-469 ANGFSQAGG
+469 GNGFSQAGG

-545 STTRTTPLDESSIG
+545 SATRTTPLDESSIG

-616 KVELANLLTT
+616 KADLANLLTT

-671 IVATDAARNE
+671 IIATDAARNE

-708 NVCESVP
+708 NVGESVP

-725 DSQRRAGAAC
+725 DSQRRAGAAR

>member
-26 SGMNIVFGK
+26 PGMNVVFGK
-35 NEAGKTT
+35 NEVGKTT

-67 YAERAGALVFAERP
+67 YAERAGALVFAARP
-81 EETFK
+81 ERAFET
-86 AGDSSLAKD
+86 GDSSIASN
-95 ASRETFDE
+95 ASRETFGE
-103 SPVQGTVLENE
+103 SPVQGAVLESE

-191 SKAVSATDSLVRI
+191 SKAASATDSLVRI

-215 HRAVDET
+215 QRAVDET
-222 ERLKS
+222 EHLKS
-227 ETREYHALEG
+227 ETREYRALEG

-243 RRISSANEQIDALV
+243 RRISSANEQIDAFV

-276 LAELKEQA
+276 LADLKEQA
-284 RDQQRATVPD
+284 RDQQRATAPD
-294 GVANVFEPELF
+294 GVVNAFEPELL

-426 RDEKTFDS
+426 RDEKTLDS

-446 QKKLDQAKAGKD
+446 QKKLDQAKAGKE
-458 AVDEQIARWLS
+458 ALDEQVARWLS
-469 ANGFSQAGG
+469 GNGFGQAGG

-595 MRELDEAKQHYQELR
+595 MCELDEAKQHYQELR

-616 KVELANLLTT
+616 KADLANLLTT

-708 NVCESVP
+708 NVGESVP

>member
-26 SGMNIVFGK
+26 PGMNVVFGK

-67 YAERAGALVFAERP
+67 YAERAGALVFAARP
-81 EETFK
+81 EGTFE
-86 AGDSSLAKD
+86 AGDSSLTEG
-95 ASRETFDE
+95 ASRETFGE

-191 SKAVSATDSLVRI
+191 SKAASATDSLVRI

-215 HRAVDET
+215 QRAVDET
-222 ERLKS
+222 EHLKS
-227 ETREYHALEG
+227 ETREYRALEG

-243 RRISSANEQIDALV
+243 RRISNVNEQIDALV

-276 LAELKEQA
+276 LADLKEQA
-284 RDQQRATVPD
+284 RDQQRAIASD
-294 GVANVFEPELF
+294 DVANAFEPELL

-325 QVRADHALQTAESDY
+325 QVRADHALQTAKSDY
-340 AASVAAYDALTELQ
+340 ATSVAAYDALTELQ
-354 GNEAKASDRN
+354 GNEAKASDRK

-380 FAVLGVPVFMQGRV
+380 FAALGVPVFMQGRV

-399 FSVLGAVLILFALV
+399 FSVLGAALILFALV

-426 RDEKTFDS
+426 RDVKTFDS

-446 QKKLDQAKAGKD
+446 QKKLDQAKAAKD
-458 AVDEQIARWLS
+458 AVDEQVARWLS
-469 ANGFSQAGG
+469 DNGFSQTGG
-478 SIRVARSI
+478 SIRVARLI

-545 STTRTTPLDESSIG
+545 SATRTTPLDESSIG

-571 MVSSLEKIGL
+571 LVSSLEKIGL

-616 KVELANLLTT
+616 KVDLANLLTT

-671 IVATDAARNE
+671 IIATDAARNE

-708 NVCESVP
+708 NVGESVP

-725 DSQRRAGAAC
+725 DSQRRAGAAR

>member
-14 GAFSNKTVGPFA
+14 GAFSNKAVGPFA
-26 SGMNIVFGK
+26 PGMNVVFGK

-81 EETFK
+81 ERAFET
-86 AGDSSLAKD
+86 GGSSLAEG
-95 ASRETFDE
+95 ASRETFGE

-137 RETFRT
+137 RETFRM

-215 HRAVDET
+215 QRAVDET
-222 ERLKS
+222 EHLKS
-227 ETREYHALEG
+227 ETREYRALEG

-257 GKRAQLK
+257 GKRAHLK

-276 LAELKEQA
+276 LADLKEQA
-284 RDQQRATVPD
+284 RDQQRAAAPV
-294 GVANVFEPELF
+294 GVANVFEPELL

-364 NQRTL
+364 NQRIL

-446 QKKLDQAKAGKD
+446 QKKLDQAKAAKD
-458 AVDEQIARWLS
+458 AVDKQIARWLS

-616 KVELANLLTT
+616 KAELANLLTT

-671 IVATDAARNE
+671 IIATDAARNE

-708 NVCESVP
+708 NVGESVP

-725 DSQRRAGAAC
+725 DSQRRAGAAR

-749 TCHEEVVEAMGMA
+749 TCHEEVVEAMGVA

>member
-26 SGMNIVFGK
+26 PGMNVVFGK

-67 YAERAGALVFAERP
+67 YAERAGALVFAARP
-81 EETFK
+81 GGAFET
-86 AGDSSLAKD
+86 GDSSLAED
-95 ASRETFDE
+95 ASRETFGE
-103 SPVQGTVLENE
+103 SPVQGAVLENE

-191 SKAVSATDSLVRI
+191 SKAASATDSLVRI
-204 ADDMKATRARI
+204 ADEMKATRARI
-215 HRAVDET
+215 QRAVDET

-227 ETREYHALEG
+227 ETREYRALEG

-276 LAELKEQA
+276 LADLKEQA
-284 RDQQRATVPD
+284 RDQQLAIAPD
-294 GVANVFEPELF
+294 DVANAFEPELL

-354 GNEAKASDRN
+354 GNEAKAADRK

-380 FAVLGVPVFMQGRV
+380 FAALGVPVFMQGRV

-413 LAAAAVFLVARPE
+413 LAAAAVFMVARPE

-434 RLQDTQ
+434 RLQETQ
-440 WVMLQD
+440 WMMLQD
-446 QKKLDQAKAGKD
+446 QKKLDQAKAAKD
-458 AVDEQIARWLS
+458 AVDEQVARWLS
-469 ANGFSQAGG
+469 GNGFSQTGG

-545 STTRTTPLDESSIG
+545 SATRTTPLDESSIG

-571 MVSSLEKIGL
+571 LVSSLEKIGL

-616 KVELANLLTT
+616 KADLANLLTT

-671 IVATDAARNE
+671 IIATDAARNE

-708 NVCESVP
+708 NVGESVP

-725 DSQRRAGAAC
+725 DSQRRAGAAR

>member
-26 SGMNIVFGK
+26 PGMNVVFGK

-67 YAERAGALVFAERP
+67 YAERAGALVFAARP
-81 EETFK
+81 EGAFE
-86 AGDSSLAKD
+86 AGDSSLTED
-95 ASRETFDE
+95 ASRETSGE

-114 TVISRTRNAD
+114 TVISRARNAD

-167 AGSGTEASPT
+167 AGSGTETSPT

-183 NDRIQAYS
+183 NDRIQVYS
-191 SKAVSATDSLVRI
+191 SKAASATDSLVRI
-204 ADDMKATRARI
+204 ADDMKATRVRI
-215 HRAVDET
+215 QRAVDEA

-227 ETREYHALEG
+227 ETREYRALEG

-276 LAELKEQA
+276 LADLKEQA
-284 RDQQRATVPD
+284 RDQQRATAPD
-294 GVANVFEPELF
+294 DVANAFEPELL

-354 GNEAKASDRN
+354 GNEAKAADRK

-380 FAVLGVPVFMQGRV
+380 FAALGVPVFMQGRV

-413 LAAAAVFLVARPE
+413 LAAAAVFMVARPE

-434 RLQDTQ
+434 RLQETQ
-440 WVMLQD
+440 WMMLQD
-446 QKKLDQAKAGKD
+446 QKKLDQAKAAKD
-458 AVDEQIARWLS
+458 AVDEQVARWLS
-469 ANGFSQAGG
+469 GNGFSQTGG

-545 STTRTTPLDESSIG
+545 SATRTTPLDESSIG

-571 MVSSLEKIGL
+571 LVSSLEKIGL

-616 KVELANLLTT
+616 KADLANLLTT

-671 IVATDAARNE
+671 IIATDAARNE

-708 NVCESVP
+708 NVGESVP

-725 DSQRRAGAAC
+725 DSQRRAGAAR

>member
-26 SGMNIVFGK
+26 PGMNVVFGK

-81 EETFK
+81 EGALE
-86 AGDSSLAKD
+86 AGDSAPAED
-95 ASRETFDE
+95 ASRETIDE

-191 SKAVSATDSLVRI
+191 SKAASATDSLVRI

-215 HRAVDET
+215 QRAVDET

-227 ETREYHALEG
+227 ETREYRALEG

-243 RRISSANEQIDALV
+243 RRISSANEQIDSLID
-257 GKRAQLK
+257 KRARLK

-276 LAELKEQA
+276 LADLKEQT
-284 RDQQRATVPD
+284 RDQQRATASD
-294 GVANVFEPELF
+294 DDANAFEPELL
-305 ELTPVEERALRE
+305 ELAPVEERALRE

-354 GNEAKASDRN
+354 GNETKATDRN

-369 KIVLSIALPVV
+369 KIVLSIALPIV

-446 QKKLDQAKAGKD
+446 QKKLDQAKAAKD
-458 AVDEQIARWLS
+458 AVDEQVARWLS
-469 ANGFSQAGG
+469 GNGFGQAGG

-508 ISLANAKNSLSD
+508 IGLANAKNSLSD

-545 STTRTTPLDESSIG
+545 SATRTTPLDESSIG

-616 KVELANLLTT
+616 KAELTNLLTT

-664 ALSPEGT
+664 ALSSEGT

-708 NVCESVP
+708 NVGESVP

-725 DSQRRAGAAC
+725 DSQRRAGAAR